1 MQTVREALR
10 DAMAEEMRKDDA
22 VFVMGEEV
30 AEYEGAYKVTQGLLK
45 EFGDKRVIDTP
56 ITGGGSAPTPAPT
69 APMPAPVASP
79 AEEEGAL

>member
-1 MQTVREALR
+1 MQWLKK
-10 DAMAEEMRKDDA
+10 MRVDDS

-56 ITGGGSAPTPAPT
+56 ITEHGFAGLG
-69 APMPAPVASP
+69 V
-79 AEEEGAL
+79 GANIWEFETRYRVHDV